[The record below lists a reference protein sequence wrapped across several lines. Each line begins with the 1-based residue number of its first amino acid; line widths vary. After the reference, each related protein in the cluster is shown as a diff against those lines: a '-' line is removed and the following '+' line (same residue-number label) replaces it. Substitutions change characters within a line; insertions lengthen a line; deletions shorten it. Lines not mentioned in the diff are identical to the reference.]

1 MSVTHDFKFQAPDG
15 KLRTADA
22 LDAECMQAL
31 DKKLTLQTRQNS
43 LVKWKRMCSKSCCA
57 IWRT

>member
-1 MSVTHDFKFQAPDG
+1 MLTTSKNRMKVTIIVRFHAICVICESRKDP
-15 KLRTADA
+15 
-22 LDAECMQAL
+22 
-31 DKKLTLQTRQNS
+31 QNS